1 MAHGGIPVQGVS
13 IEITPEFSAQFLDR
27 HYAGRFR
34 DVERAFVAL
43 GAADGFPEMKALL
56 SRLWPRPG
64 DPEHGELYYEGAVLQ
79 AMGLIVE
86 RSRRDPAAEGRP
98 VSPADR
104 DRLRDVAG
112 YIDDHCSAD
121 LRIGDLA
128 RIACMSPTKFKE
140 TFKRLNGQTV
150 FRYVQGRRMSRAEL
164 LLRQGDLTIE
174 QVGRSVGYTCAS
186 RFSALFKREIGM
198 LPSEYRRRLG
208 V

>member
-64 DPEHGELYYEGAVLQ
+64 DPEHGGLYYEGKVLQ

-104 DRLRDVAG
+104 MK
-112 YIDDHCSAD
+112 I
-121 LRIGDLA
+121 
-128 RIACMSPTKFKE
+128 
-140 TFKRLNGQTV
+140 
-150 FRYVQGRRMSRAEL
+150 
-164 LLRQGDLTIE
+164 
-174 QVGRSVGYTCAS
+174 
-186 RFSALFKREIGM
+186 
-198 LPSEYRRRLG
+198 
-208 V
+208 